1 MFVYRKEKFAIIGV
15 TPKSGKYREIHEEL
29 IGKKCWIT
37 NPEKDTM
44 IIILYEEDE
53 SIELFSAHTSIVVDI
68 SESDD
73 KIDVETKN
81 TFYTFL
87 KLDSGD

>member
-1 MFVYRKEKFAIIGV
+1 MFTYRKEKFAIIGV
-15 TPKSGKYREIHEEL
+15 TPKSGEYKKIHEEL

-37 NPEKDTM
+37 NPEKNTM

-53 SIELFSAHTSIVVDI
+53 NIELFSAHTSIVVDV

-87 KLDSGD
+87 KLDNGD

>member
-15 TPKSGKYREIHEEL
+15 KPKSGTYKKIHEEL

-37 NPEKDTM
+37 NPEKDTL
-44 IIILYEEDE
+44 ILILYEEDKYVE
-53 SIELFSAHTSIVVDI
+53 SFSAHTSIVLNFT
-68 SESDD
+68 ESAD
-73 KIDVETKN
+73 KIDVETEN

-87 KLDSGD
+87 KLDGGE